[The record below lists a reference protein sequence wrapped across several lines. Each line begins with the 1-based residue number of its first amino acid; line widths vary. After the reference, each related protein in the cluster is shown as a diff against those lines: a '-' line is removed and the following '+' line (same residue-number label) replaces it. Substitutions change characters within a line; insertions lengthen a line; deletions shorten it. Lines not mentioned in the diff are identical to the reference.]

1 MALKVLMLRKRLND
15 KQAELRTLE
24 ETASAFATRE
34 AELETAVEEAQ
45 TEEERS
51 VVEAEIEQFETT
63 RAQNEQEQETVRA
76 AIAAMEAEIRTA
88 EEAAKEARRAKDA
101 GKGEERKDD
110 TAMNTRTKFFGM
122 TTQERDAFFAR
133 QEVKDFLSRA
143 RELKAQQRTVS
154 GAELLVPTVVLD
166 LVREQIP
173 NYSKL
178 IKHVNAKAV
187 PGKARQGVMGTVPEG
202 IWTEAVGKLNEL
214 GLSFSNVEVDAFKVG
229 GYFAVPNATL
239 EDSDIAL
246 ATELMNALA
255 QSIGLAVD
263 KAILYGTGKKM
274 PLGIVTRLAQT
285 EQPSDYPAT
294 ARAWKDLH
302 ESNVKSIS
310 AANSTGT
317 KLFQNL
323 LKEVSAA
330 KGSYSRNVKFWAM
343 NESTKSVLQAEAL
356 SFNAAGALVAGI
368 DNAMPVIGGT
378 IETLSFIPDNV
389 IIGGYG
395 DLYLLAE
402 RSGTV
407 LAQSEHALFLDDQTA
422 FKGTARYDGLPVIA
436 EGFVAIGINAATVS
450 AGAVTFTADAANA
463 G

>member
-76 AIAAMEAEIRTA
+76 AITAMEAEIRTA

-110 TAMNTRTKFFGM
+110 IAMNTRTKFFGM
-122 TTQERDAFFAR
+122 TAQERDAFFAR

-143 RELKAQQRTVS
+143 RELKVQQRAVS
-154 GAELLVPTVVLD
+154 GAELLIPTVVLD

-173 NYSKL
+173 VYSKL
-178 IKHVNAKAV
+178 IKHVNAKPV
-187 PGKARQGVMGTVPEG
+187 PGKARQGVMGVVPEG
-202 IWTEAVGKLNEL
+202 VWTEVVGKLNEL
-214 GLSFSNVEVDAFKVG
+214 SLAFSTVEVDAYKVG
-229 GYFAVPNATL
+229 GYFAVPNSTL
-239 EDSDIAL
+239 EDSDVAL
-246 ATELMNALA
+246 ASELMNALA
-255 QSIGLAVD
+255 QSVGIAVD
-263 KAILYGTGKKM
+263 KAILYGTGTKM

-285 EQPSDYPAT
+285 EAPADYPAH

-302 ESNVKSIS
+302 ESNVLSITAS
-310 AANSTGT
+310 NSTGI
-317 KLFQNL
+317 KLFQHI
-323 LKEVSAA
+323 LKGAAAA
-330 KGSYSRNVKFWAM
+330 KGAYSRSPKFWVM
-343 NESTKSVLQAEAL
+343 NEATKANLQAEAL
-356 SFNAAGALVAGI
+356 NVNAAGALVAGL
-368 DNAMPVIGGT
+368 DNTMPVIGGA
-378 IETLSFIPDNV
+378 IETLEFIPDNV

-402 RSGTV
+402 RAGTA
-407 LAQSEHALFLDDQTA
+407 LAQSEHALFLEDQTA

>member
-1 MALKVLMLRKRLND
+1 MALKVLMLRKKLSD
-15 KQAELRTLE
+15 KQAVLRTLE
-24 ETASAFATRE
+24 ESAAAFETRE
-34 AELETAVEEAQ
+34 AELEAAVEEAQ

-51 VVEAEIEQFETT
+51 VVETEIETFETT
-63 RAQNEQEQETVRA
+63 RSKNAQEQETIRA
-76 AIAAMEAEIRTA
+76 EIAAMEEEIRSA
-88 EEAAKEARRAKDA
+88 EEIAKQARSAASAEKS
-101 GKGEERKDD
+101 EERKDE

-122 TTQERDAFFAR
+122 NAQERDAFFAR

-143 RELKAQQRTVS
+143 RELKAQQRAVT

-178 IKHVNAKAV
+178 IKHVNSKAV

-202 IWTEAVGKLNEL
+202 VWTEAVGKLNEL
-214 GLSFSNVEVDAFKVG
+214 PLSFSNVEVDAFKVG

-255 QSIGLAVD
+255 QSIGIAVD
-263 KAILYGTGKKM
+263 KAILYGTGTKM

-310 AANSTGT
+310 SANSTGT

-323 LKEVSAA
+323 LKEAPAA

-343 NESTKSVLQAEAL
+343 SETTKSVLQAEAL

-436 EGFVAIGINAATVS
+436 EGFVAIGINSATVS
-450 AGAVTFTADAANA
+450 ASAVSFTADSANA

>member
-1 MALKVLMLRKRLND
+1 MALKVLMLRKRLSD

-24 ETASAFATRE
+24 ETAAAFATRE
-34 AELETAVEEAQ
+34 AELETAIEEAQ

-51 VVEAEIEQFETT
+51 VVETEIEQFETT

-88 EEAAKEARRAKDA
+88 EETAKEARRAKDA

-110 TAMNTRTKFFGM
+110 IAMNTRTKFFGM
-122 TTQERDAFFAR
+122 TAQERDAFFAN
-133 QEVKDFLSRA
+133 QDVKDFLSRA
-143 RELKAQQRTVS
+143 RDLKAQQRAVT
-154 GAELLVPTVVLD
+154 GAELLIPTVVLD

-173 NYSKL
+173 MYSRL
-178 IKHVNAKAV
+178 IKHVNVKPV
-187 PGKARQGVMGTVPEG
+187 PGKARQGVMGVIPEG
-202 IWTEAVGKLNEL
+202 VWTEAVGKQNEL
-214 GLSFSNVEVDAFKVG
+214 ALNFSNVEVDGYKVG
-229 GYFAVPNATL
+229 GYFAVPNSTL

-246 ATELMNALA
+246 AAELMTALA
-255 QSIGLAVD
+255 QSIGVAVD
-263 KAILYGTGKKM
+263 KAILYGTGTKM

-285 EQPSDYPAT
+285 EEPADYPAN

-302 ESNVKSIS
+302 ETNVRSIP
-310 AANSTGT
+310 AANSTGI
-317 KLFQNL
+317 KLFQHI
-323 LKEVSAA
+323 LKVTAAA
-330 KGSYSRNVKFWAM
+330 KGAYSRNAKFWAM
-343 NESTKSVLQAEAL
+343 SEATKANLQAEGL
-356 SFNAAGALVAGI
+356 NVNAAGALVAGL
-368 DNAMPVIGGT
+368 DNTMPVIGGA
-378 IETLSFIPDNV
+378 IETLEFIPDNV

-402 RSGTV
+402 RAGTV
-407 LAQSEHALFLDDQTA
+407 LAQSEHALFLEDQTA